1 MRRDAGLLLDTHVWV
16 YYARGA
22 KELPSI
28 VIRAIDDA
36 RQQGT
41 LFVSVISVWEIALLV
56 RKKRLALPMSP
67 LRWTEEA
74 LKLRGLHLLP
84 LTPEVAIESVYLPE
98 PIHRDPS
105 DRILIASARLE
116 GMTLVTRDREI
127 LSFAKATKLSVLEA

>member
-1 MRRDAGLLLDTHVWV
+1 MRRDVPLLLDTHVWV

-22 KELPSI
+22 DELASA
-28 VIRAIDDA
+28 VARAIDDA
-36 RQQGT
+36 RDHGS

-67 LRWTEEA
+67 ARWTEEA
-74 LKLRGLHLLP
+74 LKLSGLHLLP
-84 LTPEVAIESVYLPE
+84 LTPEIAIESVYLPE

-116 GMTLVTRDREI
+116 GMRLVTRDREI